1 VRTLQPRLNRL
12 SVRLKHALL
21 VDQAA
26 ARREMDRLRAAAGQ
40 DSADERLVQ
49 RCDRLERR
57 IEASAE
63 LSRLR
68 REQRPA
74 LEFDPNLPITAKK
87 EALIEAI
94 QRHPVLIVAGETGS
108 GKTTQLPKFCLAA
121 GRGVYG
127 AVAVTQP
134 RRIAAITVGNRIA
147 EELGEPVGHTVGYK
161 IRFSDTSQP
170 GTRIKIMTDGILLAE
185 AHKDPWLYQYDTL
198 IVDEAHE
205 RSLNIDFILGIV
217 KKLLTRRRDLKVI
230 ITSATI
236 DTQKFSEAFDNAP
249 VIKVSGRLYPVETRY
264 LAPSEAGDEETGHV
278 ELAVRAVEKVVQ
290 ERRRGD
296 ILVFMPTEQD
306 IRDTCDLLEGRHFD
320 ATRIMPLFAR
330 LSAAEQQRVFQSDG
344 RRKIIVATNVAETSI
359 TIPGIHYVIDSGLSR
374 ISQYTPRSRTT
385 TLPVVPIS
393 QSSAD
398 QRQGRC
404 GRVAN
409 GICIRLYGQE
419 DYDQRPR
426 YTPPEI
432 QRANLAEVILRMIAL
447 NLGDVENFPF
457 IDPPAPRSIQ
467 DGYRLL
473 LELGA
478 IQTREAA
485 RKGSGKYILTERGR
499 VMARLPLDPR
509 LSRMLLAAHEDGCL
523 DEVAVIASALSIQD
537 PRERPVDK
545 QALADA
551 AHARFADPIS
561 DFVTLLRIWQAYAQ
575 CVTQRASWGAVKKF
589 CRDNYLSFRRLR
601 EWRDVYEQLHAVLA
615 EHAIRPVNP
624 IRLPQ
629 GPAEIADDWYAA
641 LHQSILSGFL
651 SNIAMQKEK
660 QIYQAAYGRQAMIF
674 PGSGLFKHPGRWIM
688 AAEMVETSRLFAR
701 SAAVIH
707 PAWIEAVGRELCT
720 YTYSDP
726 HWERRREQVTA
737 SEQVALFGLI
747 IDRRPR
753 PYGPVNPD
761 EATEIFIRQALIA
774 GDVRK
779 PLPFMTHNSA
789 LVAEIQALEDRLRRR
804 DLLVEEEAMFTFY
817 RQRLDQVFDLPT
829 LKKRIR
835 AAGGDAFLRMRRED
849 LLIFDPPDEAL
860 AKYPD
865 QIDVGCQRLVCE
877 YRFDPGHEADGVT
890 VRVQLPAAAAV
901 RAETMQWLVPGLLG
915 EKIAALIK
923 ALPKELRKQLVPVTD
938 TAALIARDMP
948 IQRDT
953 NLASALSAF
962 ILRRFNVQI
971 PPAAWNESSLPDHLR
986 LRIAVTDAQGRVV
999 RSSRDAAIL
1008 RQAADLDPDH
1018 DRFNAAVCAYERR
1031 DIRTW
1036 DFGDLPATIHV
1047 HEKGGKSWP
1056 AFPALALRD
1065 GVIVL
1070 TALADPAKA
1079 VASHIQGVRELLLR
1093 EFQSD
1098 VKYLRKNLALPPSC
1112 HPIARRLGGHG
1123 ALETQLVEKVVD
1135 DLLAKNVR
1143 SAAEYEALRSTL
1155 RITGIAGQ
1163 GRDLREHL
1171 LTVLMAYR
1179 DIVNRFKPMAPA
1191 NGPIAHLMADLQAEL
1206 GHLIPP
1212 NFIRLYDRDRLAHLP
1227 RYLKALALRTER
1239 ALVDPEKDRAKQS
1252 RVAPFSA
1259 RLTLLARELTPDSS
1273 AARRQALEE
1282 LFWAIEEYKI
1292 SVFAQEIK
1300 TAVPV
1305 SAKRLEEQIAALAM
1319 MG

>member
-1 VRTLQPRLNRL
+1 VQTLQQRFDRIEARLRL
-12 SVRLKHALL
+12 ALL
-21 VDQAA
+21 SERAL
-26 ARREMDRLRAAAGQ
+26 ARRELDRLRHAIRR
-40 DSADERLVQ
+40 DPADARLMQRCERLEQ
-49 RCDRLERR
+49 R

-63 LSRLR
+63 LCRNRRLHL
-68 REQRPA
+68 PV
-74 LEFDPNLPITAKK
+74 LGSDPDLPITAKK
-87 EALIEAI
+87 SELIESI
-94 QRHPVLIVAGETGS
+94 RNHPVLIVAGETGS

-121 GRGVYG
+121 GRGVFG

-147 EELGEPVGHTVGYK
+147 EELGEPIGQTVGYK
-161 IRFSDTSQP
+161 IRFSDTSQAQ
-170 GTRIKIMTDGILLAE
+170 TRIKIMTDGILLAE
-185 AHKDPWLYQYDTL
+185 AHNDPLLYQYDTV

-205 RSLNIDFILGIV
+205 RSLNIDFILGIL
-217 KKLLTRRRDLKVI
+217 KTLLARRRDLKVI

-236 DTQKFSEAFDNAP
+236 DTRKFSEAFADAP
-249 VIKVSGRLYPVETRY
+249 VIEVSGRLYPVETRY
-264 LAPSEAGDEETGHV
+264 LAPSEDDEETGHI
-278 ELAVRAVEKVVQ
+278 EMAVRAVEKLMR

-306 IRDTCDLLEGRHFD
+306 IRDTCDLLEGRRWD
-320 ATRIMPLFAR
+320 AIRIMPLFAR

-359 TIPGIHYVIDSGLSR
+359 TIPGIHYVIDSGLAR
-374 ISQYTPRSRTT
+374 IAQYTPRSRTT
-385 TLPVVPIS
+385 TLPVVPIA

-409 GICIRLYGQE
+409 GICIRLYDEE
-419 DYDQRPR
+419 DYLQRPR
-426 YTPPEI
+426 YTPPQI

-447 NLGDVENFPF
+447 KLGDVEDFPF

-478 IQTREAA
+478 IRPREAA

-499 VMARLPLDPR
+499 LMARLPLDPR
-509 LSRMLLAAHEDGCL
+509 LSRILLAAHERGCL

-545 QALADA
+545 QALADM
-551 AHARFADPIS
+551 AHARFADPMS
-561 DFVTLLRIWQAYAQ
+561 DFVTLLRIWRAYAQ

-589 CRDNYLSFRRLR
+589 CRDNFLSFRRLR
-601 EWRDVYEQLHAVLA
+601 EWRDVYDQLHAVLA
-615 EHAIRPVNP
+615 EHAIRPAGP
-624 IRLPQ
+624 IRLPE
-629 GPAEIADDWYAA
+629 GPAELADEGYAA

-660 QIYQAAYGRQAMIF
+660 QIYQAAYNRQAMIF
-674 PGSGLFKHPGRWIM
+674 PGSGLFKHPGRWIV

-707 PAWIEAVGRELCT
+707 PSWIESVGRELCT

-726 HWERRREQVTA
+726 RWERRREQVTA
-737 SEQVALFGLI
+737 SEQVTLFGLI

-753 PYGPVNPD
+753 PYGPINPD

-779 PLPFMTHNSA
+779 PLPFMAHNCA
-789 LVAEIQALEDRLRRR
+789 LIAEIQAMEDRLRRR

-817 RQRLDQVFDLPT
+817 RQRLDPVYDVPT

-835 AAGGDAFLRMRRED
+835 EAGGDNFLRMRRED

-860 AKYPD
+860 AQYPN
-865 QIDVGCQRLVCE
+865 QIDTGCGRLACE

-890 VRVQLPAAAAV
+890 VRVQLPKAAAV
-901 RAETMQWLVPGLLG
+901 RAEHMQWLVPGLLA

-923 ALPKELRKQLVPVTD
+923 SLPKELRKQLMPVTD
-938 TAALIARDMP
+938 TAALIAREMP
-948 IQRDT
+948 VQRDT
-953 NLASALSAF
+953 NLAAALSAF
-962 ILRRFNVQI
+962 IHRRLDIQI
-971 PPAAWNESSLPDHLR
+971 PPAAWNENSLPDHLR
-986 LRIAVTDAQGRVV
+986 IRIAVTDAQGHVV
-999 RSSRDAAIL
+999 RSSRDASIL
-1008 RQAADLDPDH
+1008 RQAAEIEPDH
-1018 DRFNAAVCAYERR
+1018 DRFNAALRAYERR

-1036 DFGDLPATIHV
+1036 DFGDLPATITLQ
-1047 HEKGGKSWP
+1047 GDAGKSWT
-1056 AFPALALRD
+1056 ACPALVPRD
-1065 GVIVL
+1065 GSIVL
-1070 TALADPAKA
+1070 TAMTDPVKAKA
-1079 VASHIQGVRELLLR
+1079 GHSSGVRELLLR
-1093 EFQSD
+1093 EFKSD

-1112 HPIARRLGGHG
+1112 HPVARRLGGTA

-1135 DLLAKNVR
+1135 ELMAVNVR
-1143 SAAEYEALRSTL
+1143 SAAEYEALRSKL
-1155 RITGIAGQ
+1155 RTAGIAGR
-1163 GRDLREHL
+1163 GRDLRQHL
-1171 LTVLMAYR
+1171 LTVLEAYR
-1179 DIVNRFKPMAPA
+1179 DIVTQFKPFAGS
-1191 NGPIAHLMADLQAEL
+1191 NGPIATLLADLHAQLERL
-1206 GHLIPP
+1206 VPLD
-1212 NFIRLYDRDRLAHLP
+1212 FIRIYDCERLAQLP

-1239 ALVDPEKDRAKQS
+1239 ALIDPEKDRAKQS

-1259 RLTLLARELTPDSS
+1259 RLDALVRELAPASS
-1273 AARRQALEE
+1273 KAKRQALEE
-1282 LFWAIEEYKI
+1282 LFWGIEEYKI
-1292 SVFAQEIK
+1292 SVFAQEIR
-1300 TAVPV
+1300 TAMPI
-1305 SAKRLEEQIAALAM
+1305 SAKRLEEQISAITLM
-1319 MG
+1319 V